1 MGSEDNVMFMVRHSI
16 ACRSHQNYPVSF
28 FSSLGYLLKTLD
40 NSPIIDSVHI
50 HIKNGSCDRSVL
62 MPFTVDN

>member
-16 ACRSHQNYPVSF
+16 ACRSHQNDPVSF

-40 NSPIIDSVHI
+40 NSPIIETV
-50 HIKNGSCDRSVL
+50 HIKNASCDRSVL
-62 MPFTVDN
+62 MPFIVDN